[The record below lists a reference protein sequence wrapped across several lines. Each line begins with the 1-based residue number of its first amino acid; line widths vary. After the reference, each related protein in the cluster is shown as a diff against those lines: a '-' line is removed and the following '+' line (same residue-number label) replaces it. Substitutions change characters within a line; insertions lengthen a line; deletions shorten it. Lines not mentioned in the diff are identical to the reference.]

1 MFLLALAAL
10 SALVIHGYHLGTDDA
25 EIYQPA
31 IKKAANADLFP
42 FGDEFFMHH
51 AHLSLF
57 PKLIGW
63 SSSLMHVPVDTS
75 FFLWYVASLFFLFL
89 AARKMLCLCFEQESA
104 RWGGIALLACA
115 LTVPATGTALILVD
129 PYLTARSLSTPAI
142 LFALASFAQNRPRHC
157 AAWLLGTALV
167 HPQMAVYAIL
177 CVGCMGALR
186 YQRRVSP
193 VPVFALLSGLPML
206 VDFTPAHGVY
216 REILHSRAYFLV
228 SNWQWYEWL
237 GVIAPLLLLF
247 FLSRSR
253 LRGTSPALG
262 WLSRGMV
269 LLGLLST
276 AAAMVLA
283 SSPRFAYLV
292 RLQPMRSFHLI
303 YILFF
308 MFLGA
313 LAGQY
318 VLKSFVWRWA
328 GLLLLGAAMCLAQVQ
343 EYPSSPHIEWPG
355 AAYQSGWLQAF
366 LWIRHN
372 TPEQDIFAVDP
383 NYMQLP
389 GVDLHGFRALAE
401 RSVLADNAKDSGAVA
416 VFPELADNWKAQTA
430 ALTDWKHFTIKD
442 FRILN
447 ARYAVKWLVLQRSI
461 SAEGLVCPY
470 QNEAVRVCQI
480 GHLSQ

>member
-1 MFLLALAAL
+1 
-10 SALVIHGYHLGTDDA
+10 
-25 EIYQPA
+25 
-31 IKKAANADLFP
+31 
-42 FGDEFFMHH
+42 
-51 AHLSLF
+51 
-57 PKLIGW
+57 
-63 SSSLMHVPVDTS
+63 
-75 FFLWYVASLFFLFL
+75 
-89 AARKMLCLCFEQESA
+89 MLCLCFEGESA

-115 LTVPATGTALILVD
+115 LTIPATGTALILVD

-142 LFALASFAQNRPRHC
+142 LFALVSLIESRLRQC
-157 AAWLLGTALV
+157 VLWLLCTGLV
-167 HPQMAVYAIL
+167 HPQMAVYALL
-177 CVGCMGALR
+177 CVGCMAAAR

-193 VPVFALLSGLPML
+193 VPMFAVLTGLPMIF
-206 VDFTPAHGVY
+206 DFTPAHGVY

-228 SNWQWYEWL
+228 SNWHWYEWL
-237 GVIAPLLLLF
+237 GVIAPLLVLL

-262 WLSRGMV
+262 WLSRAML

-276 AAAMVLA
+276 AAALLLA
-283 SSPRFAYLV
+283 SSPRFDHLI

-328 GLLLLGAAMCLAQVQ
+328 GLLVLGAAMCLAQIQ

-366 LWIRHN
+366 IWIRHN
-372 TPEQDIFAVDP
+372 TPDQDIFALDP
-383 NYMQLP
+383 NYMLLP

-416 VFPELADNWKAQTA
+416 VFPELAENWKEQTA
-430 ALTDWKHFTIKD
+430 ALTDWRHFAARD

-447 ARYAVKWLVLQRSI
+447 ARYNVKWLVLQSSM
-461 SAEGLVCPY
+461 SARGLVCPY
-470 QNEAVRVCQI
+470 QNDAVRVCQI
-480 GHLSQ
+480 GDVSR